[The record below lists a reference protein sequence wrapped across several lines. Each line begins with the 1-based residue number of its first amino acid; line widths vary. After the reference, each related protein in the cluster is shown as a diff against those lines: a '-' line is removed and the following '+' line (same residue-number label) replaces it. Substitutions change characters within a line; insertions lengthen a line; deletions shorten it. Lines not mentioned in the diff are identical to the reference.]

1 MNFHKTMMSLAI
13 DLAKKGK
20 GKVSPNPLVGCVL
33 VKNGEIIAEGWHA
46 EFGGPHAEV
55 HAVLNARSNP
65 IDSVAYIT
73 LEPCCHEGKT
83 PPCVQ
88 FLFENGIS
96 EIYVGT
102 LDPNPLVSGNGVKSL
117 ENLGIYV
124 TTGILKEESKA
135 LNSGYN
141 KWIKTGKPFV
151 IGKIAK
157 SNDGYMGID
166 NKSRTQITGHYAN
179 LEVHEMRSSVD
190 AIMVGKGT
198 AIVDNPHLTVRDIE
212 GENPTRVIVDTNR
225 TLPLTLNVFRDKLTE
240 TIILCSENKFKRHR
254 TSYGTFIPVKELD
267 NGKLCPRSILNK
279 LGEEGITSI
288 LIEGGPTLMNS
299 FLDLNL
305 VDKYFE
311 FISIEN
317 LENGSL
323 ISPKLNLEDWQQED
337 IQIIGQD
344 KLVTYLRK
352 EICLQVS

>member
-1 MNFHKTMMSLAI
+1 MMSIAI
-13 DLAKKGK
+13 DIAKKGK

-33 VKNGEIIAEGWHA
+33 VKNGEVIGEGWHA

-55 HAVLNARSNP
+55 HAVLNSRSNP
-65 IDSVAYIT
+65 IDSIAYVT
-73 LEPCCHEGKT
+73 LEPCCHGGKT

-102 LDPNPLVSGNGVKSL
+102 LDPNSVVSGNGVKSL
-117 ENLGIYV
+117 QNFGISV
-124 TTGILKEESKA
+124 TTGILEDEARA
-135 LNSGYN
+135 LNLGYN
-141 KWIKTGKPFV
+141 KWIQTGKPYV

-157 SNDGYMGID
+157 SNDGFMGID
-166 NKSRTQITGHYAN
+166 NKSRTPITGHYAN
-179 LEVHEMRSSVD
+179 LEVHEMRSEVD
-190 AIMVGKGT
+190 AIMVGKET
-198 AIVDNPHLTVRDIE
+198 AVVDNPHLTVRNIE
-212 GENPTRVIVDTNR
+212 GENPIRVVVDTNR

-240 TIILCSENKFKRHR
+240 TIVLCTEEKFKRHR
-254 TSYGTFIPVKELD
+254 TSYGTFIPVKELK
-267 NGKLCPRSILNK
+267 NGKLCPISILNK
-279 LGEEGITSI
+279 LGEEGITSL

-317 LENGSL
+317 LENGTL
-323 ISPKLNLEDWQQED
+323 ISPKLNLDDWQQED